1 MNLKV
6 TRMSTD
12 SKNNAKGV
20 SLDGSI
26 SSDSQND
33 TSVQASAATRWL
45 SDRFHI
51 NTMAAKPEEDVF
63 DVNQWPSLPP
73 ITTSIGIN
81 KQRFLFSS
89 PIARSMP
96 QKQQQEDVAK
106 NLAEEQAVAQDDV
119 DMGENEVIAASFI
132 ETESPGQDTVM
143 GEVYQDEEAIE
154 PSSPRPGSVSN
165 DEVEPSQS
173 TSLEIQREGHKSN
186 GTMFNKVKAGLG
198 SAKANSPQKNTKA
211 QSSNLTPFRRM
222 IQNATK
228 KSTTTN
234 KDEEDDV
241 DDVEGITRFAPITL
255 QEKRRR
261 QAKRAEQLKFWK
273 VREEREAR
281 EARRVGRRDLLE
293 GRSGNA
299 KRGGSAEPTTSTSAT
314 LRKAVKFNL
323 KRNRVIQFEDRETD
337 DRSP

>member
-1 MNLKV
+1 M
-6 TRMSTD
+6 
-12 SKNNAKGV
+12 
-20 SLDGSI
+20 
-26 SSDSQND
+26 
-33 TSVQASAATRWL
+33 AT
-45 SDRFHI
+45 
-51 NTMAAKPEEDVF
+51 KPEEDVF
-63 DVNQWPSLPP
+63 DVNQWPSLAP

-81 KQRFLFSS
+81 KQRFLS
-89 PIARSMP
+89 PIARSML
-96 QKQQQEDVAK
+96 QKHQQEEVAQ
-106 NLAEEQAVAQDDV
+106 EQAVAQDDV
-119 DMGENEVIAASFI
+119 DMVENEIMAASFI
-132 ETESPGQDTVM
+132 EVDAASPGQDTVM
-143 GEVYQDEEAIE
+143 EEMDQDEAAAFE
-154 PSSPRPGSVSN
+154 PSSPRPVSN
-165 DEVEPSQS
+165 EEVEPSQS
-173 TSLEIQREGHKSN
+173 TSQERGKSN
-186 GTMFNKVKAGLG
+186 GTMFNKVKAGFG
-198 SAKANSPQKNTKA
+198 SAKANSPPKTPKA

-234 KDEEDDV
+234 KDEED

-281 EARRVGRRDLLE
+281 EARRAGRRDLLE

-323 KRNRVIQFEDRETD
+323 KRNRVIQFEETND
-337 DRSP
+337 GGSP

>member
-1 MNLKV
+1 
-6 TRMSTD
+6 
-12 SKNNAKGV
+12 
-20 SLDGSI
+20 
-26 SSDSQND
+26 
-33 TSVQASAATRWL
+33 
-45 SDRFHI
+45 
-51 NTMAAKPEEDVF
+51 MAANEEDVF
-63 DVNQWPSLPP
+63 GVNKWPSLAP

-89 PIARSMP
+89 PIVRSMS
-96 QKQQQEDVAK
+96 QKQQQSENDDGASED
-106 NLAEEQAVAQDDV
+106 LAEEQAVAHDDV
-119 DMGENEVIAASFI
+119 DMVESEVMAASFI
-132 ETESPGQDTVM
+132 EPDAASPGQDIVM
-143 GEVYQDEEAIE
+143 EEVYQGETVADNLNTAIE
-154 PSSPRPGSVSN
+154 PSSPRPGSVDN

-173 TSLEIQREGHKSN
+173 TSQKIHGGRRKTNEI
-186 GTMFNKVKAGLG
+186 MFNKAKAG
-198 SAKANSPQKNTKA
+198 SSPVKANSAAKSTKA
-211 QSSNLTPFRRM
+211 QSSNLSPFRRM

-228 KSTTTN
+228 KTTATN

-281 EARRVGRRDLLE
+281 EARLAGRRDLLE

-299 KRGGSAEPTTSTSAT
+299 KRGGSAEPVTSTSAT

-323 KRNRVIQFEDRETD
+323 KRNRVIQFDDREAD
-337 DRSP
+337 DGSS